1 VEVLFMSEK
10 KKREYD
16 PNPIT
21 PLDHWSEDVDPAIMS
36 GQHWEREENSPL
48 EKDIGW
54 EREENEDLLDG
65 IPPNGARFM
74 HPTHDVSYDYRSGRD
89 KGDQA

>member
-1 VEVLFMSEK
+1 MARK

-21 PLDHWSEDVDPAIMS
+21 PLDNWSVDVDPAIMS
-36 GQHWEREENSPL
+36 GQYWEREENSPL

-54 EREENEDLLDG
+54 ERKENQDLQKN
-65 IPPNGARFM
+65 IPPAGAMFM
-74 HPTHDVSYDYRSGRD
+74 HPTHDVGYEHDSILHQEDN
-89 KGDQA
+89 